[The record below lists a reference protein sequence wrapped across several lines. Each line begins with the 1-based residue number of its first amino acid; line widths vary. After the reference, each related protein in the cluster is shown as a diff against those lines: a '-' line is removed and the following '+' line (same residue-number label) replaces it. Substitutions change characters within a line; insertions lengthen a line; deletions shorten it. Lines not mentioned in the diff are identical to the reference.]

1 MNLSRIDMKKF
12 LKDKM
17 IDIKQFLKD
26 KIHLNRNKL
35 EGNYVLPEDSG
46 EIKNLV
52 MTADSY
58 SLSDEEYVGALVTFL
73 RNLNPNSKITIISP
87 LSKDQIKEYIIDS
100 KLISKEELNNLEY
113 KLNPIQVNYSPTI
126 WARDFLQVFVN
137 YQQNKEDITTAKP
150 NRNPGYETR
159 PDKQV
164 AKTLSENL
172 GTKYEELKG
181 FPMDGGNTIAT
192 KNHLFLGMYA
202 LKEAKEH
209 YNQDPNEIVK
219 MLMKRFPNQK
229 LIIIG
234 KEKQPAFHIDMFL
247 SILKDNDNEK
257 VAALADLD
265 LTIELINKLFS
276 DNEKIYGHY
285 TKEKIIKNLED
296 YKKTYFDELKDIEFK
311 LKQEGFK
318 VKKMP
323 FIPLYV
329 NDKDCLTYNN
339 MLLDGNKIYLPSY
352 GIPKLEE
359 KVKKI
364 LEEEGFEVVFI
375 NWKKN
380 IRLLGAIHCITNVID
395 RWDNEL
401 ENNKSLNA

>member
-1 MNLSRIDMKKF
+1 MEGGVNFMNLSRV
-12 LKDKM
+12 
-17 IDIKQFLKD
+17 DIKQFLED
-26 KIHLNRNKL
+26 KINLDRSKL

-52 MTADSY
+52 MTGDSY
-58 SLSDEEYVGALVTFL
+58 SLSDQEYVGALVTFL
-73 RNLNPNSKITIISP
+73 RNINPNSKITIISP
-87 LSKDQIKEYIIDS
+87 LSKDQIKEYIIGS
-100 KLISKEELNNLEY
+100 KLISEEELRNLEY
-113 KLNPIQVNYSPTI
+113 KLNPIQVNYYPTI

-137 YQQNKEDITTAKP
+137 YQQNKEEITTAKP
-150 NRNPGYETR
+150 NRKPGYETI

-202 LKEAKEH
+202 LKEAKEY

-234 KEKQPAFHIDMFL
+234 KEKQPVFHIDMAL
-247 SILKDNDNEK
+247 SILKDNGNEK
-257 VAALADLD
+257 VAALADPD

-276 DNEKIYGHY
+276 DNEKIYGYY
-285 TKEKIIKNLED
+285 TKRKIIKNLED
-296 YKKTYFDELKDIEFK
+296 YKKTYFAELKDIEFK

-329 NDKDCLTYNN
+329 NDRDCLTYNN

-359 KVKKI
+359 EVKKI
-364 LEEEGFEVVFI
+364 LEEEGFKVVFRD
-375 NWKKN
+375 WKEN
-380 IRLLGAIHCITNVID
+380 IRLNGAIHCITNVID

-401 ENNKSLNA
+401 ESSKSLNA

>member
-1 MNLSRIDMKKF
+1 MNLSRIDEKKF
-12 LKDKM
+12 LKDN
-17 IDIKQFLKD
+17 
-26 KIHLNRNKL
+26 IHLNRNKL

-52 MTADSY
+52 MTADTY

-87 LSKDQIKEYIIDS
+87 LSKDQIKKYIIDS
-100 KLISKEELNNLEY
+100 KLISEQELRNLEY
-113 KLNPIQVNYSPTI
+113 KLNPIQVNYSPTM

-150 NRNPGYETR
+150 NRKPRYEAR

-192 KNHLFLGMYA
+192 KNHLFLGIYA
-202 LKEAKEH
+202 LKEAKEY

-229 LIIIG
+229 LVIIG
-234 KEKQPAFHIDMFL
+234 NEKQPVFHIDMAL

-257 VAALADLD
+257 VAALADPD

-276 DNEKIYGHY
+276 DNEKIYRNY

-329 NDKDCLTYNN
+329 NDTDCLTYNN

-359 KVKKI
+359 EVKKI
-364 LEEEGFEVVFI
+364 LEEEGFKVVFI

-380 IRLLGAIHCITNVID
+380 IRLHGAIHCITNVID

-401 ENNKSLNA
+401 ESSKSLNA

>member
-1 MNLSRIDMKKF
+1 MEGSVNFMNLSMNLSRID
-12 LKDKM
+12 
-17 IDIKQFLKD
+17 IKEFLKD
-26 KIHLNRNKL
+26 KIHLSRKKL

-52 MTADSY
+52 MTAGSY

-87 LSKDQIKEYIIDS
+87 LSKDQIKKYIIDS
-100 KLISKEELNNLEY
+100 KLISEEELKNLEY
-113 KLNPIQVNYSPTI
+113 KLNPIQVNYSPTM

-202 LKEAKEH
+202 LKEAKEY

-234 KEKQPAFHIDMFL
+234 KEKQPVFHIDMAL

-257 VAALADLD
+257 VAALADPD
-265 LTIELINKLFS
+265 LTIELINKLFAN
-276 DNEKIYGHY
+276 NEKIYGYY
-285 TKEKIIKNLED
+285 TKQEIIKNLED
-296 YKKTYFDELKDIEFK
+296 YKKTYFAELKDIEFK

-329 NDKDCLTYNN
+329 NDRDCLTYNN

-359 KVKKI
+359 EVKKI
-364 LEEEGFEVVFI
+364 LKEEGFKVVFI
-375 NWKKN
+375 DWKEN
-380 IRLLGAIHCITNVID
+380 IRLNGAIHCITNVID

-401 ENNKSLNA
+401 ENEKSLNA

>member
-1 MNLSRIDMKKF
+1 MNLSRIN
-12 LKDKM
+12 
-17 IDIKQFLKD
+17 IKQFLKD

-52 MTADSY
+52 MTADTY
-58 SLSDEEYVGALVTFL
+58 SLSNEEYVGALVTFL

-87 LSKDQIKEYIIDS
+87 LSKDQIKEYIINS
-100 KLISKEELNNLEY
+100 KLISKEELKNLEY
-113 KLNPIQVNYSPTI
+113 KLNPIQVNYYPTI

-202 LKEAKEH
+202 LKEAKEY

-265 LTIELINKLFS
+265 LTIELINKLFA
-276 DNEKIYGHY
+276 DNEKIYGYY
-285 TKEKIIKNLED
+285 TKQEIIKNLED
-296 YKKTYFDELKDIEFK
+296 YKKTYFAELKDIEFK

-329 NDKDCLTYNN
+329 NDKDSLTYNN

-401 ENNKSLNA
+401 ENNKSLNS

>member
-1 MNLSRIDMKKF
+1 MEGGLNFMNLSMNLSRIDK
-12 LKDKM
+12 
-17 IDIKQFLKD
+17 KQFLKD
-26 KIHLNRNKL
+26 NIHLNRNKL

-46 EIKNLV
+46 EIKNLI

-87 LSKDQIKEYIIDS
+87 FSKDQIKKYIIDS
-100 KLISKEELNNLEY
+100 KLISEQELKNLEY
-113 KLNPIQVNYSPTI
+113 KLNPIQVNYSPTM

-202 LKEAKEH
+202 LKEAKEY

-234 KEKQPAFHIDMFL
+234 KEKQPVFHIDMAL

-257 VAALADLD
+257 VAALADPD

-276 DNEKIYGHY
+276 DNEKIYGYY
-285 TKEKIIKNLED
+285 TKQEIIKNLED
-296 YKKTYFDELKDIEFK
+296 YKKTYFAELKDIEFK

-329 NDKDCLTYNN
+329 NDRDCLTYNN

-359 KVKKI
+359 EVKKI
-364 LEEEGFEVVFI
+364 LKEEGFKVVFI
-375 NWKKN
+375 DWKEN
-380 IRLLGAIHCITNVID
+380 IRLNGAIHCITNVID

-401 ENNKSLNA
+401 ENEKSLNA

>member
-1 MNLSRIDMKKF
+1 MEGEVNFMNLSRIDK
-12 LKDKM
+12 
-17 IDIKQFLKD
+17 KQFLKD
-26 KIHLNRNKL
+26 NIHLNGNKL

-52 MTADSY
+52 MTADTY

-87 LSKDQIKEYIIDS
+87 LSKDQIKKYIIDS
-100 KLISKEELNNLEY
+100 KLISEEELSNLEY
-113 KLNPIQVNYSPTI
+113 KLNLIQVNYYPTM

-137 YQQNKEDITTAKP
+137 YQKNKEDITTAKP
-150 NRNPGYETR
+150 NRNPWYEDR

-172 GTKYEELKG
+172 GTNYEELKG

-202 LKEAKEH
+202 LKEAKEY

-229 LIIIG
+229 LIVIG
-234 KEKQPAFHIDMFL
+234 REKQPVFHIDMAL

-257 VAALADLD
+257 VAALADPD

-311 LKQEGFK
+311 LKKEGFK

-329 NDKDCLTYNN
+329 NDKDSLTYNN
-339 MLLDGNKIYLPSY
+339 MLLDGNKVYLPSY
-352 GIPKLEE
+352 GISKLEE
-359 KVKKI
+359 EVKKI
-364 LEEEGFEVVFI
+364 LKEEGFKVVFI
-375 NWKKN
+375 NWKEN
-380 IRLLGAIHCITNVID
+380 IRLNGAIHCITNVID

>member
-1 MNLSRIDMKKF
+1 MEGSVNFMNLSMNLSRID
-12 LKDKM
+12 
-17 IDIKQFLKD
+17 IKEFLKD
-26 KIHLNRNKL
+26 KIHLSRKKL

-52 MTADSY
+52 MTAGSY

-87 LSKDQIKEYIIDS
+87 LSKDQIKKYIIDS
-100 KLISKEELNNLEY
+100 KLISEEELKNLEY
-113 KLNPIQVNYSPTI
+113 KLNPIQVNYSPTM

-202 LKEAKEH
+202 LKEAKEY

-234 KEKQPAFHIDMFL
+234 KEKQPVFHIDMAL

-257 VAALADLD
+257 VAALADPD

-276 DNEKIYGHY
+276 DNEKIYGYY
-285 TKEKIIKNLED
+285 TKQEIIKNLED
-296 YKKTYFDELKDIEFK
+296 YKKTYFAELKDIEFK

-329 NDKDCLTYNN
+329 NDRDCLTYNN

-359 KVKKI
+359 EVKKI
-364 LEEEGFEVVFI
+364 LKEEGFKVVFI
-375 NWKKN
+375 DWKEN
-380 IRLLGAIHCITNVID
+380 IRLNGAIHCITNVID

-401 ENNKSLNA
+401 ENEKSLNA

>member
-1 MNLSRIDMKKF
+1 MEGGVNFMNLSRIDK
-12 LKDKM
+12 
-17 IDIKQFLKD
+17 KQFLKD
-26 KIHLNRNKL
+26 NIHLNRNKL

-58 SLSDEEYVGALVTFL
+58 SLSNEEYVGALVTFL

-87 LSKDQIKEYIIDS
+87 FSKDQIKEYIIDS
-100 KLISKEELNNLEY
+100 KLISEEELKNLEY

-209 YNQDPNEIVK
+209 YNQDPNEIIK

-257 VAALADLD
+257 VAALADID
-265 LTIELINKLFS
+265 LTIELINKIFS

-296 YKKTYFDELKDIEFK
+296 YKKTYFAELKDIELK

-329 NDKDCLTYNN
+329 NDKDSLTYNN
-339 MLLDGNKIYLPSY
+339 MLLDGNKVYLPSY

-364 LEEEGFEVVFI
+364 LEEEGFKVIFI

-380 IRLLGAIHCITNVID
+380 IRLNGAIHCITNVID

-401 ENNKSLNA
+401 ENSKSLNA

>member
-1 MNLSRIDMKKF
+1 MNLSR
-12 LKDKM
+12 

-100 KLISKEELNNLEY
+100 KLISQEELKNLEY
-113 KLNPIQVNYSPTI
+113 KLNLIQVNYYPTI

-150 NRNPGYETR
+150 NRKPWYEAR

-202 LKEAKEH
+202 LREAKEY

-234 KEKQPAFHIDMFL
+234 KEKQPVFHIDMAL
-247 SILKDNDNEK
+247 SILKDDVNEK
-257 VAALADLD
+257 VAALADPN

-276 DNEKIYGHY
+276 DNEKIYGYY
-285 TKEKIIKNLED
+285 TKQKIIKNLED

-323 FIPLYV
+323 FIPLYI
-329 NDKDCLTYNN
+329 NERDCLTYNN
-339 MLLDGNKIYLPSY
+339 MLLDGSKIYLPSY

-359 KVKKI
+359 EVKKI
-364 LEEEGFEVVFI
+364 LKEEGFKVIFI
-375 NWKKN
+375 NWKEN
-380 IRLLGAIHCITNVID
+380 IRLNGAIHCITNVID

-401 ENNKSLNA
+401 ENSKSLNA

>member
-1 MNLSRIDMKKF
+1 MEGGVNFMNLSMNLSRID
-12 LKDKM
+12 
-17 IDIKQFLKD
+17 IKEFLKD
-26 KIHLNRNKL
+26 KIHLNRKKL

-87 LSKDQIKEYIIDS
+87 FSKDQIKKYIIDS
-100 KLISKEELNNLEY
+100 KLISEEELKNLEY
-113 KLNPIQVNYSPTI
+113 KLNPIQVNYSPTM

-202 LKEAKEH
+202 LKEAKEY

-234 KEKQPAFHIDMFL
+234 KEKQPVFHIDMAL

-257 VAALADLD
+257 VAALADPD

-276 DNEKIYGHY
+276 DNEKIYGYY
-285 TKEKIIKNLED
+285 TKQEIIKNLED
-296 YKKTYFDELKDIEFK
+296 YKKTYFAELKDIEFK

-329 NDKDCLTYNN
+329 NDRDCLTYNN

-359 KVKKI
+359 EVKKI
-364 LEEEGFEVVFI
+364 LEEEGFKVVFI
-375 NWKKN
+375 DWKEN
-380 IRLLGAIHCITNVID
+380 IRLNGAIHCITNVID

-401 ENNKSLNA
+401 ENEKSLNA